1 MLLIFFFFLCRTGTG
16 GMTEGEGRRKKTTWH
31 AVWDLEGMDGMR
43 CETQRKEETEAHPSL
58 SLGFLNKCIPG
69 RVG

>member
-16 GMTEGEGRRKKTTWH
+16 GMIEGEGRRKKTTWH

-43 CETQRKEETEAHPSL
+43 CETQRKEEGGGRGTPL
-58 SLGFLNKCIPG
+58 SVARLFK
-69 RVG
+69 